1 MDKKEKRSF
10 SWFWKW
16 FLDNKFVAGLLIIFL
31 ILVNINLFTKVSYL
45 FFPVWQFLAIVALPI
60 ILAGILFYLLNPIV
74 NFFEKRG
81 IQRIYSII
89 GLFILV
95 SGLIVWGVV
104 VIIPEIREQVTMF
117 VDRLPGYINTAENAL
132 NDFFSDPVFDRAQD
146 QIAISSE
153 RIMSSVTEMVQNI
166 SRTTVQSIGNFFG
179 AVASIFIAIV
189 TMPVILF
196 YLLKDGKRIA
206 PYFVQFLPTKM
217 RQPTLRVLKEMNQQV
232 SSYIRGQLTVAFAVA
247 ILFMVGF
254 SIIGLDYAITLGVIA
269 GFLNLVPYVGSF
281 LAMIPAIFLGIVGG
295 PVLLIQVIIV
305 FAIEQLIEGRLIS
318 PLVLGNQLAIHP
330 VTILFV
336 LLTAGNLFGFF
347 GVVLGVPAYAAL
359 KVVITN
365 IFNWYKTISGVY
377 TDDEDA
383 SSRENEPKK

>member
-16 FLDNKFVAGLLIIFL
+16 FLDNKFVAGLFIIFL

-166 SRTTVQSIGNFFG
+166 SRNTVQSIGNFFG

-365 IFNWYKTISGVY
+365 IFNWYKTISGLY

-383 SSRENEPKK
+383 SSRKNEPKK

>member
-1 MDKKEKRSF
+1 MEKKDKRPF

-16 FLDNKFVAGLLIIFL
+16 FLDNQFVTGLLVVLLVLL
-31 ILVNINLFTKVSYL
+31 IINLFTKVSYL
-45 FFPVWQFLAIVALPI
+45 FSPVWQFLAIVGLPI
-60 ILAGILFYLLNPIV
+60 ILAGILFYLMNPV
-74 NFFEKRG
+74 VDFFERKGIKRY
-81 IQRIYSII
+81 YSIVA
-89 GLFILV
+89 LFIIV
-95 SGLIVWGVV
+95 ASLIAWGVV
-104 VIIPEIREQVTMF
+104 VIVPEIREQTATF
-117 VDRLPGYINTAENAL
+117 IDRLPGYINTVQAAL
-132 NDFFSDPVFDRAQD
+132 ANFFSDPIFDKVQD
-146 QIAISSE
+146 QIAISGE
-153 RIMSSVTEMVQNI
+153 RIMSSITDVVQNI
-166 SRTTVQSIGNFFG
+166 SKTTVQSIGNFFG

-196 YLLKDGKRIA
+196 YLLKDGKKIA

-232 SSYIRGQLTVAFAVA
+232 SSYIRGQLAVAFAVA

-269 GFLNLVPYVGSF
+269 GFLNLVPYIGSF

-295 PVLLIQVIIV
+295 PVLLVKVIIV
-305 FAIEQLIEGRLIS
+305 FAIEQTIEGRLIS

-336 LLTAGNLFGFF
+336 LLTAGKLFGFF

-365 IFNWYKTISGVY
+365 VFNWYKVVSGLY
-377 TDDEDA
+377 TEDE
-383 SSRENEPKK
+383 EPKNTTNEKNK

>member
-132 NDFFSDPVFDRAQD
+132 NDFFL
-146 QIAISSE
+146 I
-153 RIMSSVTEMVQNI
+153 
-166 SRTTVQSIGNFFG
+166 
-179 AVASIFIAIV
+179 
-189 TMPVILF
+189 
-196 YLLKDGKRIA
+196 
-206 PYFVQFLPTKM
+206 QFLIGHRIKLLFLVKELCLLLQRWCKIFREPPYK
-217 RQPTLRVLKEMNQQV
+217 VLA
-232 SSYIRGQLTVAFAVA
+232 T
-247 ILFMVGF
+247 
-254 SIIGLDYAITLGVIA
+254 
-269 GFLNLVPYVGSF
+269 FL
-281 LAMIPAIFLGIVGG
+281 
-295 PVLLIQVIIV
+295 VLL
-305 FAIEQLIEGRLIS
+305 
-318 PLVLGNQLAIHP
+318 
-330 VTILFV
+330 
-336 LLTAGNLFGFF
+336 LLYL
-347 GVVLGVPAYAAL
+347 
-359 KVVITN
+359 
-365 IFNWYKTISGVY
+365 
-377 TDDEDA
+377 
-383 SSRENEPKK
+383 

>member
-1 MDKKEKRSF
+1 
-10 SWFWKW
+10 
-16 FLDNKFVAGLLIIFL
+16 
-31 ILVNINLFTKVSYL
+31 
-45 FFPVWQFLAIVALPI
+45 
-60 ILAGILFYLLNPIV
+60 
-74 NFFEKRG
+74 
-81 IQRIYSII
+81 
-89 GLFILV
+89 
-95 SGLIVWGVV
+95 
-104 VIIPEIREQVTMF
+104 
-117 VDRLPGYINTAENAL
+117 
-132 NDFFSDPVFDRAQD
+132 
-146 QIAISSE
+146 
-153 RIMSSVTEMVQNI
+153 
-166 SRTTVQSIGNFFG
+166 
-179 AVASIFIAIV
+179 
-189 TMPVILF
+189 
-196 YLLKDGKRIA
+196 
-206 PYFVQFLPTKM
+206 
-217 RQPTLRVLKEMNQQV
+217 MNQQV

>member
-179 AVASIFIAIV
+179 AVASIFYSYCYDASNF
-189 TMPVILF
+189 ILF
-196 YLLKDGKRIA
+196 TKRWEKNRSLLCSISTYENA
-206 PYFVQFLPTKM
+206 TTYFK
-217 RQPTLRVLKEMNQQV
+217 
-232 SSYIRGQLTVAFAVA
+232 
-247 ILFMVGF
+247 
-254 SIIGLDYAITLGVIA
+254 
-269 GFLNLVPYVGSF
+269 SF
-281 LAMIPAIFLGIVGG
+281 
-295 PVLLIQVIIV
+295 
-305 FAIEQLIEGRLIS
+305 
-318 PLVLGNQLAIHP
+318 
-330 VTILFV
+330 
-336 LLTAGNLFGFF
+336 
-347 GVVLGVPAYAAL
+347 
-359 KVVITN
+359 
-365 IFNWYKTISGVY
+365 
-377 TDDEDA
+377 
-383 SSRENEPKK
+383 

>member
-166 SRTTVQSIGNFFG
+166 SRNTVQSIGNFFG